1 MILGFGDFLTDN
13 AVIIILVLLGV
24 ILLTVSYLKKN
35 VLAKYKDMEEEDD
48 YQTPEEILQ
57 DEMDNLVVTEK
68 YNPNQKVKK
77 KDILNDYDDD
87 DYDYDNVTQETITEM
102 PSYMP
107 TPPRSNINLF
117 IFISFCSSSTRLK
130 SS

>member
-87 DYDYDNVTQETITEM
+87 DYDYDNVNENKNADDEFVMNTDTN
-102 PSYMP
+102 Y
-107 TPPRSNINLF
+107 
-117 IFISFCSSSTRLK
+117 SFTSFDNENK
-130 SS
+130 EN